1 MTSKF
6 VKVELDLLQNDNYRK
21 LDVNSMLMYS
31 LYRSRLDGS
40 IRSAQ
45 NGNPRFIDSNGQP
58 FIYFTNDEMA
68 DLLHTSRHTVTN
80 ARKKLIKFG
89 LIHVERTGMSEYRVY
104 VNNYVRSA
112 KCEHHENTQNSY
124 QAPSYQQFTRSS
136 KSEPSDVQ
144 NMNTSKTKLLHNYL
158 DNVDSID
165 SSAKNREEKIQNE
178 TINIASANKSDYT
191 HQPTAVNDQK
201 TKPSTEPVEER
212 SLGLVN
218 DNDLDFA
225 FALYRSQFGHLT
237 NYTARYLES
246 LQKQFG
252 AKMLSCAIKLSKR
265 YSISNPPAYI
275 AQILYTDRANGI
287 TNLDDMVYDHLKAA
301 EFLDASFSTMN
312 QNRKKFRIM
321 TQEMLSQFRSA
332 PKIPIL
338 KLPEDD
344 TPSPAQS
351 HAAFESEYEF
361 REVPIMPP
369 KQNWQSSNSIDANSS
384 NFTCNFN
391 QNAQSSNAMNDA
403 AAQPSVQND
412 QFADYPADLL
422 TKRIANEKNAPQSND
437 SQQRIVEQAIG
448 QTAAEFMDA
457 YPKAAPDDKRRFASS
472 ANKEQQSPSSE
483 HEKFQSPF
491 SLKDFKKQIFGF
503 KQNGL
508 NPGMA

>member
-21 LDVNSMLMYS
+21 LDVNAMLMYS

-40 IRSAQ
+40 IRNAQ

-112 KCEHHENTQNSY
+112 KCEHRENTQNSY
-124 QAPSYQQFTRSS
+124 QTPSYQQFTRSS
-136 KSEPSDVQ
+136 KSEPSNVQ
-144 NMNTSKTKLLHNYL
+144 NVNTSKTKLLHNYL

-165 SSAKNREEKIQNE
+165 SSAKNREEKIQSE
-178 TINIASANKSDYT
+178 AINI
-191 HQPTAVNDQK
+191 TAAQADDPHPSTTTDDQK
-201 TKPSTEPVEER
+201 TKPSTEPIEER
-212 SLGLVN
+212 SLGLVD

-246 LQKQFG
+246 LQKEFG
-252 AKMLSCAIKLSKR
+252 ARMLSCAIKLSKR

-344 TPSPAQS
+344 APSLARNY
-351 HAAFESEYEF
+351 AASESEYEF

-369 KQNWQSSNSIDANSS
+369 KQNWQSSNPVDANNS
-384 NFTCNFN
+384 NFTCNFD
-391 QNAQSSNAMNDA
+391 QSAQSATEMNDA
-403 AAQPSVQND
+403 AVQPSAQND
-412 QFADYPADLL
+412 QFADYSADWL

-457 YPKAAPDDKRRFASS
+457 YPKAAPDDKHRFASS
-472 ANKEQQSPSSE
+472 ANTEQQSPSLE
-483 HEKFQSPF
+483 HGNFQPPF

>member
-21 LDVNSMLMYS
+21 LDGNAMLMYS

-40 IRSAQ
+40 IRNAQ

-112 KCEHHENTQNSY
+112 KCEHRENTQNSY
-124 QAPSYQQFTRSS
+124 QTPSYQQFARSS

-144 NMNTSKTKLLHNYL
+144 NVNTSKTKLLHNYL

-178 TINIASANKSDYT
+178 TINIASVNKSDDT
-191 HQPTAVNDQK
+191 RQPTAADNQK
-201 TKPSTEPVEER
+201 TKPSTEPIEER
-212 SLGLVN
+212 SLGLVD

-246 LQKQFG
+246 LQKEFG
-252 AKMLSCAIKLSKR
+252 ARMLSCAIKLSKR

-338 KLPEDD
+338 KLPEGDA
-344 TPSPAQS
+344 PSPAQS
-351 HAAFESEYEF
+351 HAASESEYEF
-361 REVPIMPP
+361 REVPIIPP
-369 KQNWQSSNSIDANSS
+369 KQNGQTNNPFDANSS
-384 NFTCNFN
+384 NFTCNFD
-391 QNAQSSNAMNDA
+391 QNAQTSNAMNDA
-403 AAQPSVQND
+403 VTQPSAY
-412 QFADYPADLL
+412 QFADYPADWL

-457 YPKAAPDDKRRFASS
+457 YPKATPDDKHRFASS
-472 ANKEQQSPSSE
+472 ANDEQQLPSSE
-483 HEKFQSPF
+483 QENFQPPF

-508 NPGMA
+508 NPEMA

>member
-40 IRSAQ
+40 IRNAK

-68 DLLHTSRHTVTN
+68 ALLHTSRHTVTN
-80 ARKKLIKFG
+80 ARKKLIKLG

-112 KCEHHENTQNSY
+112 KCEHRENTQNSY
-124 QAPSYQQFTRSS
+124 QTPSYQQFTRSAE
-136 KSEPSDVQ
+136 SEHRDVQ
-144 NMNTSKTKLLHNYL
+144 NVNTSKTKLLNNYL

-178 TINIASANKSDYT
+178 AINIASAKSDDT
-191 HQPTAVNDQK
+191 RQQTAADDQK
-201 TKPSTEPVEER
+201 TKPSNEPVEER
-212 SLGLVN
+212 SLGLVD

-246 LQKQFG
+246 LQKEFG
-252 AKMLSCAIKLSKR
+252 ARMLSCAIKLSKR

-344 TPSPAQS
+344 APS
-351 HAAFESEYEF
+351 HAASESEYEF
-361 REVPIMPP
+361 REVPILPP
-369 KQNWQSSNSIDANSS
+369 KQNWQSSNPVDANNS
-384 NFTCNFN
+384 NFTCNFD
-391 QNAQSSNAMNDA
+391 QSAQSATEMNDA
-403 AAQPSVQND
+403 AVQPSAQND
-412 QFADYPADLL
+412 QFADYPADWL

-437 SQQRIVEQAIG
+437 AQQRIVEQAIG

-457 YPKAAPDDKRRFASS
+457 YPQAALDDKRRFASS
-472 ANKEQQSPSSE
+472 ANTEQQSPSSE
-483 HEKFQSPF
+483 HEKFQPPF
-491 SLKDFKKQIFGF
+491 SLKDFKKQIFGL
-503 KQNGL
+503 KQNSL

>member
-21 LDVNSMLMYS
+21 LDGNSMLMYS

-68 DLLHTSRHTVTN
+68 ALLHTSRHTVTN

-112 KCEHHENTQNSY
+112 KCEHRESTQNSY
-124 QAPSYQQFTRSS
+124 QTTSYQQITRSAE
-136 KSEPSDVQ
+136 SERRNVQ
-144 NMNTSKTKLLHNYL
+144 NVNTSKTKLLHNYL

-178 TINIASANKSDYT
+178 AINIASAKSDDT
-191 HQPTAVNDQK
+191 RQPTAADDQK
-201 TKPSTEPVEER
+201 TKPSNEPVEER
-212 SLGLVN
+212 SLGLVD

-246 LQKQFG
+246 LQKEFG
-252 AKMLSCAIKLSKR
+252 ARMLSCAIKLSKR

-344 TPSPAQS
+344 APSPARN
-351 HAAFESEYEF
+351 HAASESEYEF

-369 KQNWQSSNSIDANSS
+369 KQNWQSSNPVDANNS
-384 NFTCNFN
+384 NFTCNFD
-391 QNAQSSNAMNDA
+391 QSAQSATEMNDA
-403 AAQPSVQND
+403 AVQPSAQND
-412 QFADYPADLL
+412 QFADYPADWL
-422 TKRIANEKNAPQSND
+422 TKRIANEKKAPQSND
-437 SQQRIVEQAIG
+437 AQQRIVEQAIG
-448 QTAAEFMDA
+448 QTATEFMDA
-457 YPKAAPDDKRRFASS
+457 YPKATPDDKRRFASS
-472 ANKEQQSPSSE
+472 ANTEQQSPSSE
-483 HEKFQSPF
+483 HEKFQPPF

>member
-21 LDVNSMLMYS
+21 LDGNSMLMYS

-40 IRSAQ
+40 IRNAQ

-112 KCEHHENTQNSY
+112 KCEHRENTQNSY
-124 QAPSYQQFTRSS
+124 QTPSYQQFTRSAE
-136 KSEPSDVQ
+136 SEHRDVQ
-144 NMNTSKTKLLHNYL
+144 NVNTSKTKLLHNYL

-165 SSAKNREEKIQNE
+165 SSAKNREEKIQSE
-178 TINIASANKSDYT
+178 AINI
-191 HQPTAVNDQK
+191 TAAQADDPHPSTTTDDQK
-201 TKPSTEPVEER
+201 TKPSTEPIEER
-212 SLGLVN
+212 SLGLVD

-225 FALYRSQFGHLT
+225 LTLYRSQFGHLT

-344 TPSPAQS
+344 APSPAQS
-351 HAAFESEYEF
+351 RATSESEYEF

-369 KQNWQSSNSIDANSS
+369 KQNWQSINPVDANSS
-384 NFTCNFN
+384 NFTCNFD
-391 QNAQSSNAMNDA
+391 QNAQTSNAMNDA
-403 AAQPSVQND
+403 TVQSSAQND
-412 QFADYPADLL
+412 QFADYPADWL

-437 SQQRIVEQAIG
+437 AQQRIVEQAIG

-457 YPKAAPDDKRRFASS
+457 YPKAALDDKRRFASS
-472 ANKEQQSPSSE
+472 ANTEQQSPSSE
-483 HEKFQSPF
+483 HEKFQPPF
-491 SLKDFKKQIFGF
+491 SLKDFKKQIFGL
-503 KQNGL
+503 KQNSL

>member
-21 LDVNSMLMYS
+21 LDGNSMLMYS

-40 IRSAQ
+40 IRNAQ
-45 NGNPRFIDSNGQP
+45 NGNSRFIDSNGQP

-68 DLLHTSRHTVTN
+68 ALLHTSRHTVTN

-104 VNNYVRSA
+104 VNNYVRSS
-112 KCEHHENTQNSY
+112 KSEHRENTQNSY
-124 QAPSYQQFTRSS
+124 QTSSYQQFTRSA
-136 KSEPSDVQ
+136 EFEHHNVQ
-144 NMNTSKTKLLHNYL
+144 NVNTSKTKLLNNYL

-178 TINIASANKSDYT
+178 AINIVSAKSDDT
-191 HQPTAVNDQK
+191 HQPTASDDQK
-201 TKPSTEPVEER
+201 TKPSNEPVEER
-212 SLGLVN
+212 SLGLVD

-252 AKMLSCAIKLSKR
+252 ARMLSCAIKLSKR

-344 TPSPAQS
+344 APSPTRS
-351 HAAFESEYEF
+351 HAASESEYEF

-369 KQNWQSSNSIDANSS
+369 KQNWQSINPVDANNS
-384 NFTCNFN
+384 NFTCNFD
-391 QNAQSSNAMNDA
+391 QSAQSATEMNDA
-403 AAQPSVQND
+403 AVQPSAQND
-412 QFADYPADLL
+412 QFADYPADWL
-422 TKRIANEKNAPQSND
+422 TKRIANEKNAPQSNNA
-437 SQQRIVEQAIG
+437 QQRIVEQAIG

-457 YPKAAPDDKRRFASS
+457 YPQATPDDKHRFVSS
-472 ANKEQQSPSSE
+472 ANTEQQSPSSE
-483 HEKFQSPF
+483 HENFQPPF
-491 SLKDFKKQIFGF
+491 SLKDFKKQIFGL

>member
-21 LDVNSMLMYS
+21 LDVNAMLMYS

-112 KCEHHENTQNSY
+112 KCEHRENTQNSY
-124 QAPSYQQFTRSS
+124 QTPSYQQFARSS
-136 KSEPSDVQ
+136 KSEPSNVQ
-144 NMNTSKTKLLHNYL
+144 NVNTSKTKLLHNYL
-158 DNVDSID
+158 DNIDSID
-165 SSAKNREEKIQNE
+165 SSAKNREEKIQSE
-178 TINIASANKSDYT
+178 AINIASTKFDDTRQLAAADN
-191 HQPTAVNDQK
+191 QK
-201 TKPSTEPVEER
+201 TKPSTEPIEER
-212 SLGLVN
+212 SLGLVD

-225 FALYRSQFGHLT
+225 LTLYRSQFGHLT

-246 LQKQFG
+246 LQKEFG
-252 AKMLSCAIKLSKR
+252 ARMLSCAIKLSKR

-344 TPSPAQS
+344 TPSTVQS
-351 HAAFESEYEF
+351 HAASESEYEF
-361 REVPIMPP
+361 RKVPIMPS
-369 KQNWQSSNSIDANSS
+369 KQNWQSSNSVNANSS
-384 NFTCNFN
+384 NFTCNFDH
-391 QNAQSSNAMNDA
+391 NAQSVTAMNDA

-412 QFADYPADLL
+412 QFADYPADWL
-422 TKRIANEKNAPQSND
+422 TKRIANEKNAPQFND

-448 QTAAEFMDA
+448 QTAAEFMDT
-457 YPKAAPDDKRRFASS
+457 YPKATRNDKRRFASS
-472 ANKEQQSPSSE
+472 TNDEQQSPCSE
-483 HEKFQSPF
+483 HETFQPPF

>member
-21 LDVNSMLMYS
+21 LDVNAMLMYS

-40 IRSAQ
+40 IRNAQ

-112 KCEHHENTQNSY
+112 E
-124 QAPSYQQFTRSS
+124 
-136 KSEPSDVQ
+136 SERRNVQ
-144 NMNTSKTKLLHNYL
+144 NVNTSKTKLLNNYL

-178 TINIASANKSDYT
+178 AINIVSAKSDDT
-191 HQPTAVNDQK
+191 HQPPASDNQK
-201 TKPSTEPVEER
+201 TKPSNEPVEER
-212 SLGLVN
+212 SLGLVD

-252 AKMLSCAIKLSKR
+252 ARMLSCAIKLSKR

-344 TPSPAQS
+344 SPSPAQS
-351 HAAFESEYEF
+351 HAASESEYEF

-369 KQNWQSSNSIDANSS
+369 KQNWQGSNPVDANSS
-384 NFTCNFN
+384 NFTCNFD
-391 QNAQSSNAMNDA
+391 QNAQSANAMNNA
-403 AAQPSVQND
+403 VVQTGAQND
-412 QFADYPADLL
+412 QFADYPADWL

-457 YPKAAPDDKRRFASS
+457 YPKAAPDDKHRFASS
-472 ANKEQQSPSSE
+472 ANTEQQSQSSK

-503 KQNGL
+503 KQSGL

>member
-21 LDVNSMLMYS
+21 LDGNSMLMYS

-40 IRSAQ
+40 IRNAQ
-45 NGNPRFIDSNGQP
+45 NGNSRFIDSNGQP
-58 FIYFTNDEMA
+58 FIYFTNEEMA
-68 DLLHTSRHTVTN
+68 ALLHTSRHTVTN

-112 KCEHHENTQNSY
+112 KCEHRENTQNSY
-124 QAPSYQQFTRSS
+124 QTPSYQQFARSAE
-136 KSEPSDVQ
+136 SERRDVQ
-144 NMNTSKTKLLHNYL
+144 NVNTSKTKLLHNYL

-165 SSAKNREEKIQNE
+165 SSAKKREEKIQSKA
-178 TINIASANKSDYT
+178 INI
-191 HQPTAVNDQK
+191 TAAQADDPHPSTTTDDQK
-201 TKPSTEPVEER
+201 TKPSTEPIEER
-212 SLGLVN
+212 SLGLVD

-252 AKMLSCAIKLSKR
+252 ARMLSCAIKLSKR

-344 TPSPAQS
+344 APSPARS
-351 HAAFESEYEF
+351 HAASESEYEF

-369 KQNWQSSNSIDANSS
+369 KQNWQSSNPVDANSS
-384 NFTCNFN
+384 NFTCNFDP
-391 QNAQSSNAMNDA
+391 NAQTSNVMNDA
-403 AAQPSVQND
+403 VAQPSAQND
-412 QFADYPADLL
+412 QFADYPADWL

-448 QTAAEFMDA
+448 QTATEFMDA

-472 ANKEQQSPSSE
+472 ANTEQQSPSPE
-483 HEKFQSPF
+483 HGNFQPPF

>member
-21 LDVNSMLMYS
+21 LDGNSMLMYS

-40 IRSAQ
+40 IRNAQ

-58 FIYFTNDEMA
+58 FIYFTNEEMA
-68 DLLHTSRHTVTN
+68 ALLHTSRHTVTN

-112 KCEHHENTQNSY
+112 KCEHRENTQNSY
-124 QAPSYQQFTRSS
+124 QTPSYQQFARSS

-144 NMNTSKTKLLHNYL
+144 NVNTSKTKLLNNYL
-158 DNVDSID
+158 DNIDSID

-178 TINIASANKSDYT
+178 TINIASVNKSDDT
-191 HQPTAVNDQK
+191 HQPAAADDQK
-201 TKPSTEPVEER
+201 TKPSNKPVEER
-212 SLGLVN
+212 SLGLVD

-252 AKMLSCAIKLSKR
+252 ARMLSCAIKLSKR

-321 TQEMLSQFRSA
+321 TQEMLSQFRGA

-344 TPSPAQS
+344 APS
-351 HAAFESEYEF
+351 HAASESEYEF

-369 KQNWQSSNSIDANSS
+369 KQNWQSINPVDANSS
-384 NFTCNFN
+384 NFTYNFD
-391 QNAQSSNAMNDA
+391 QNAQTSNAMNDA
-403 AAQPSVQND
+403 AVQSSAKND
-412 QFADYPADLL
+412 QFADYPADWL
-422 TKRIANEKNAPQSND
+422 TRRIANEKNALQSNY

-472 ANKEQQSPSSE
+472 ANTEQQSPSPE
-483 HEKFQSPF
+483 HGNFQPPF

>member
-21 LDVNSMLMYS
+21 LDGNSMLMYS

-40 IRSAQ
+40 IRNAQ

-68 DLLHTSRHTVTN
+68 ALLHTSRHTVTN

-89 LIHVERTGMSEYRVY
+89 LIHVERTGIREYRVY

-112 KCEHHENTQNSY
+112 KCEHRENTQNSY
-124 QAPSYQQFTRSS
+124 QTPSYQQFTRNAE
-136 KSEPSDVQ
+136 SEPSDVQ
-144 NMNTSKTKLLHNYL
+144 NVNTSKTKLLHNYL

-165 SSAKNREEKIQNE
+165 SSAKNREEKIQSE
-178 TINIASANKSDYT
+178 TINITFVKSDDT
-191 HQPTAVNDQK
+191 RQPTATDDQK
-201 TKPSTEPVEER
+201 TRPSNEPIEER
-212 SLGLVN
+212 SLGLVD

-246 LQKQFG
+246 LQKEFG
-252 AKMLSCAIKLSKR
+252 ARMLSCAIKLSKR

-344 TPSPAQS
+344 APSPAQS
-351 HAAFESEYEF
+351 HAASESEYEF
-361 REVPIMPP
+361 RKVPIMPP
-369 KQNWQSSNSIDANSS
+369 KQNWQSSNSVDANSS
-384 NFTCNFN
+384 DFTRNFD
-391 QNAQSSNAMNDA
+391 QNAQTSNAMNDA
-403 AAQPSVQND
+403 VTQPSAQND
-412 QFADYPADLL
+412 QFADYPADWL

-457 YPKAAPDDKRRFASS
+457 YPKAAPDDKHRFASS
-472 ANKEQQSPSSE
+472 ANTEQQSPSPE
-483 HEKFQSPF
+483 HGNFQPPF
-491 SLKDFKKQIFGF
+491 SLKDFKKQIFGL

>member
-21 LDVNSMLMYS
+21 LDGNSMLMYS

-40 IRSAQ
+40 IRNAQ
-45 NGNPRFIDSNGQP
+45 NGNSRFIDSNGQP

-68 DLLHTSRHTVTN
+68 ALLHTSRHTVTN

-104 VNNYVRSA
+104 VNNYVRSS
-112 KCEHHENTQNSY
+112 KSEHRENTQNSY
-124 QAPSYQQFTRSS
+124 QTPSYQQFTRSAE
-136 KSEPSDVQ
+136 SEHRDVQ
-144 NMNTSKTKLLHNYL
+144 NVNTSKTKLLNNYL

-165 SSAKNREEKIQNE
+165 SSAKNREEKIQSE
-178 TINIASANKSDYT
+178 ATNI
-191 HQPTAVNDQK
+191 TAAQADDPHPSTTTDDQK
-201 TKPSTEPVEER
+201 TKPSTEPIEER
-212 SLGLVN
+212 SLGLVD

-237 NYTARYLES
+237 NYTTRYLES
-246 LQKQFG
+246 LQKEFG
-252 AKMLSCAIKLSKR
+252 ARMLSCAIKLSKR

-344 TPSPAQS
+344 APSPARN
-351 HAAFESEYEF
+351 HAASESEYEF
-361 REVPIMPP
+361 REVPILPP
-369 KQNWQSSNSIDANSS
+369 KQNWQSSNPVDANNS
-384 NFTCNFN
+384 NFTCNFD
-391 QNAQSSNAMNDA
+391 QSAQSATEMNDA
-403 AAQPSVQND
+403 AVQPSAQND
-412 QFADYPADLL
+412 QFADYPADWL

-448 QTAAEFMDA
+448 QTATEFMDS
-457 YPKAAPDDKRRFASS
+457 YPKATPDDKHRFASS
-472 ANKEQQSPSSE
+472 ANDEQQLPSSE
-483 HEKFQSPF
+483 QENFQPPF

-508 NPGMA
+508 NPEMA

>member
-21 LDVNSMLMYS
+21 LDGNSMLMYS

-40 IRSAQ
+40 IRNAQ
-45 NGNPRFIDSNGQP
+45 NGNSRFIDSNGQP
-58 FIYFTNDEMA
+58 FIYFTNEEMA
-68 DLLHTSRHTVTN
+68 ALLHTSRHTVTN

-112 KCEHHENTQNSY
+112 KCEHRENTQNSY
-124 QAPSYQQFTRSS
+124 QTPSYQQFARSAE
-136 KSEPSDVQ
+136 SERRDVQ
-144 NMNTSKTKLLHNYL
+144 NVNTSKTKLLHNYL

-165 SSAKNREEKIQNE
+165 SSAKKREEKIQSE
-178 TINIASANKSDYT
+178 AINITSADKSDDT
-191 HQPTAVNDQK
+191 RQPTAAEDQK
-201 TKPSTEPVEER
+201 TKPSNESVEER
-212 SLGLVN
+212 SLGLVD

-252 AKMLSCAIKLSKR
+252 ARMLSCAIKLSKR

-344 TPSPAQS
+344 APS
-351 HAAFESEYEF
+351 HAASESEYEF
-361 REVPIMPP
+361 RKVPIMPP
-369 KQNWQSSNSIDANSS
+369 KQNWQSSNPVDANNS
-384 NFTCNFN
+384 NFTCNFD
-391 QNAQSSNAMNDA
+391 QSAQSVTEMNDA
-403 AAQPSVQND
+403 VTQPSAQND
-412 QFADYPADLL
+412 QFADYPADWL

-448 QTAAEFMDA
+448 QTATEFMDA
-457 YPKAAPDDKRRFASS
+457 YPKATPDDKHRFASS
-472 ANKEQQSPSSE
+472 ANDEQQLPSSE
-483 HEKFQSPF
+483 QENFQPPF

-508 NPGMA
+508 NPEMA

>member
-21 LDVNSMLMYS
+21 LDVNAMLMYS

-40 IRSAQ
+40 IRNAQ

-112 KCEHHENTQNSY
+112 KCEHRENTQNSY
-124 QAPSYQQFTRSS
+124 QTPSYQQFTRSS
-136 KSEPSDVQ
+136 KSEHSNVQ
-144 NMNTSKTKLLHNYL
+144 NVNTSKTKLLHNYL

-165 SSAKNREEKIQNE
+165 SSAKNREEKIQSE
-178 TINIASANKSDYT
+178 AINI
-191 HQPTAVNDQK
+191 TAAQADDPHPSTTTDDQK
-201 TKPSTEPVEER
+201 TKPSTEPIEER
-212 SLGLVN
+212 SLGLVD

-225 FALYRSQFGHLT
+225 LTLYRSQFGHLT

-344 TPSPAQS
+344 APSPAQS
-351 HAAFESEYEF
+351 RATSESEYEF

-369 KQNWQSSNSIDANSS
+369 KQNWQSINPVDANSS
-384 NFTCNFN
+384 NFTCNFD
-391 QNAQSSNAMNDA
+391 QNARTSNAMNDA
-403 AAQPSVQND
+403 TVQSSAQND
-412 QFADYPADLL
+412 QFADYPADWL

-437 SQQRIVEQAIG
+437 AQQRIVEQAIG

-457 YPKAAPDDKRRFASS
+457 YPKAALDDKRRFASS
-472 ANKEQQSPSSE
+472 ANTEQQSPSSE
-483 HEKFQSPF
+483 HEKFQPPF
-491 SLKDFKKQIFGF
+491 SLKDFKKQIFGL
-503 KQNGL
+503 KQNSL